1 MKIGEQWQI
10 NSKSQFTISQ
20 KEKKK
25 TTIKP
30 CFEVNNGEIV
40 AHMLY
45 VDHIQSNEMFYY
57 AQLYFNAGVGYVF
70 LKRDR

>member
-1 MKIGEQWQI
+1 MT
-10 NSKSQFTISQ
+10 NQFQ
-20 KEKKK
+20 KPICNLLKRKKK

-45 VDHIQSNEMFYY
+45 VDHIQYNEMFYY
-57 AQLYFNAGVGYVF
+57 AQLYFNAGVG
-70 LKRDR
+70 